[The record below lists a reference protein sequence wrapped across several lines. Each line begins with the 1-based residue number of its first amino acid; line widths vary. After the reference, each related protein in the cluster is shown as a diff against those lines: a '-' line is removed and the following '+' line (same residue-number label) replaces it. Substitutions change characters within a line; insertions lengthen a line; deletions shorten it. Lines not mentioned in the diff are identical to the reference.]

1 MAVRDIEEALA
12 LSPLLSGLAVPA
24 LGMTEVAYAK
34 GEPVRDVWEER
45 PAVGLVISGTVAV
58 SSDAPDGR
66 DVRLSTLKK
75 GDCFGIAN
83 LFSPDPLQTILRC
96 EKDCEIAFIPKE
108 RLINLLGED
117 GDFAVRYARLSNEKL
132 QFLIRRIELLT
143 TQNHQT
149 RLIAWLMSGENSIPD
164 EKGEKDEIRFP
175 GKRESLAAHLGMSRA
190 ALFRELAQLDR
201 EGLIATRG
209 TVVRILD
216 REGLALR
223 LKGAE
228 SAVPEEDAAALV

>member
-1 MAVRDIEEALA
+1 MALRDIEEALA
-12 LSPLLSGLAVPA
+12 LSPLLSGLTVPV

-34 GEPVRDVWEER
+34 GETVRDVWEER
-45 PAVGLVISGTVAV
+45 PSVGLVVSGTVAV

-96 EKDCEIAFIPKE
+96 EKDCGIAFIPKE
-108 RLINLLGED
+108 RLITLLGED
-117 GDFAVRYARLSNEKL
+117 GDFAIRYARLSNEKL

-149 RLIAWLMSGENSIPD
+149 RLIAWLMSGENSTQ
-164 EKGEKDEIRFP
+164 DEIRFP

-201 EGLIATRG
+201 EGLIVTRG

-228 SAVPEEDAAALV
+228 NAVPEENAAALV